1 MPPENEAKT
10 LGKILGHL
18 EAKAV
23 LLFLAATIAVVE
35 ARGIG
40 DKIGNVQAKALV
52 KTPAD
57 TPAKV
62 KAKTLGDKGPMK

>member
-1 MPPENEAKT
+1 M
-10 LGKILGHL
+10 
-18 EAKAV
+18 
-23 LLFLAATIAVVE
+23 FSAATLAVVE

-40 DKIGNVQAKALV
+40 DKIGNVQAKAQV

>member
-1 MPPENEAKT
+1 M
-10 LGKILGHL
+10 
-18 EAKAV
+18 
-23 LLFLAATIAVVE
+23 FLAATLAVVE
-35 ARGIG
+35 ARGID
-40 DKIGNVQAKALV
+40 DKIGNVQAKAVV